1 MLYRLAIKNYA
12 IIEELEIKF
21 NGRMNIITGE
31 TGAGKSILLGALS
44 LILGDRADTKVLY
57 DKDEKCVV
65 EAEFEINNGRFNDFF
80 ATNELDFEPH
90 TIIRR
95 EINQSGKSRA
105 FVNDTPV
112 TLTVL
117 KQLGERLV
125 NLHSQHETLDLVNS
139 GFQLQV
145 IDALAGNKNNL
156 LAFREKFSSYKKD
169 AARLEELTEKW
180 KASSTSWITC
190 NFN

>member
-65 EAEFEINNGRFNDFF
+65 EAEFEIKDNRLNDFF
-80 ATNELDFEPH
+80 ASHELDFEKH

-95 EINQSGKSRA
+95 EINQSGKSRV

-112 TLTVL
+112 NLAVL
-117 KQLGERLV
+117 KELGEKLV

-145 IDALAGNKNNL
+145 IDALAGNKSTLISFN
-156 LAFREKFSSYKKD
+156 EKFNKYKKGV
-169 AARLEELTEKW
+169 AQLSVLTEKW
-180 KASSTSWITC
+180 KASSAELDYL
-190 NFN
+190 